1 MKLRAAKPRRS
12 NSMEPEKHTIVNIFS
27 DNAQFLLEQELSIIP
42 CLGKAPLIKGWPT
55 YSQNLPTQ
63 SEIQSWS
70 ELYPQANIGVVLG
83 KASGIIGIDYDGY
96 APDERILKYIPKS
109 PIERFGKK
117 GFARFYKHKGEKNRK
132 FKHID
137 VELFS
142 DGGFIVLPPSI
153 HPDTKLP
160 YKWTGLINFFNMYFK
175 EELTYLDDQCIK
187 NLDRLNDLAKKS
199 APKTKRKVQSNGVTT
214 TASQGGRNNQ
224 LFEMCSGMV
233 GDNTPIGEIKHR
245 LIEYDIKHHSPPWFS
260 DPTETHKGDTD
271 KAVYQMI
278 KRVVGMDKNYNG
290 QGIQVNIDMPETPLK
305 EEAQYLLPSI
315 EFPEP
320 TYLLKSLTDF
330 CLGLSHMK
338 RPTFALASAC
348 SLVGTLISNKVTL
361 ESISPNLYQLFIAD
375 SGGGKDV
382 PLKYPENILAETFNI
397 DYIGMGN
404 YRSDKAIVS
413 GFDKKPV
420 RIDII
425 DEISKIFKQMNSRGA
440 SPYTSNMSEVLTE
453 VWSSSNKIFKG
464 FTTAQGTVGFCFS
477 PCLSLLGAT
486 TPDSFSGSFS
496 EENVMQ
502 GFGGRFVYIYDIEKK
517 DSFRKKNYS
526 LDDIPEDIVRFV
538 NFLAI
543 EIQVIN
549 HEIDV
554 SELKMTTEDVTFKG
568 GEKKKQNIAKIK
580 KPIPRK
586 LIMTQEAEE
595 FLDAIHH
602 EYFNVKDK
610 LVKKTLQPVLKRG
623 YENLLKIAQIHWAS
637 RAFLA
642 FSSGQSSECT
652 IFDIQVTKQDLT
664 WAKQYIDASLYDC
677 QRLFDKTL
685 VESKFHKQSVMIEN
699 FIESKGGVV
708 TKNQLTKAFNRKFK
722 ASELY
727 STTRGLITAM
737 IECGII
743 KQTEV
748 DKKNK
753 SGVSFHFSLVNLRKE

>member
-1 MKLRAAKPRRS
+1 
-12 NSMEPEKHTIVNIFS
+12 MEPEKHSIVNIFS
-27 DNAQFLLEQELSIIP
+27 DNAQILLEQDISVIP
-42 CLGKAPLIKGWPT
+42 CLGKAPLIKAWPT
-55 YSQNLPTQ
+55 YSERLPTEA
-63 SEIQSWS
+63 EIESWS

-83 KASGIIGIDYDGY
+83 KASSIIGIDYDGY

-117 GFARFYKHKGEKNRK
+117 GFARFFKYNGEKNRK
-132 FKHID
+132 FKYIN

-160 YKWTGLINFFNMYFK
+160 YKWTGLINFFNMYCK
-175 EELTYLDDQCIK
+175 EELVYLDEQCIK
-187 NLDRLNDLAKKS
+187 NLDRLNELAKKS
-199 APKTKRKVQSNGVTT
+199 APKTKRKVSENGVATST
-214 TASQGGRNNQ
+214 SPGGRNNQ

-233 GDNTPIGEIKHR
+233 GDNTPVIEIKKR
-245 LIEYDIKHHSPPWFS
+245 LIEYDLKYHSPPWFS

-271 KAVYQMI
+271 KAVNKMI
-278 KRVVGMDKNYNG
+278 ERVIGLDSQYNG
-290 QGIQVNIDMPETPLK
+290 QGIQVNIDMPEIKK
-305 EEAQYLLPSI
+305 EEAQYLLPPI
-315 EFPEP
+315 EFPKP

-338 RPTFALASAC
+338 RPSFALASAC
-348 SLVGTLISNKVTL
+348 SLVGTLTSNKITL
-361 ESISPNLYQLFIAD
+361 EDVSPNLYQLFIAN

-382 PLKYPENILAETFNI
+382 PLKYPENILAQTLNVN
-397 DYIGMGN
+397 YIGMGN

-453 VWSSSNKIFKG
+453 VWSSANKIFKG

-486 TPDSFSGSFS
+486 TPESFSSSFS
-496 EENVMQ
+496 EENIMQ
-502 GFGGRFVYIYDIEKK
+502 GFGGRFVYIYDIEEKN
-517 DSFRKKNYS
+517 SFRKKDYS
-526 LDDIPEDIVRFV
+526 LDNIPEDIVRFV
-538 NFLAI
+538 NCLAQ
-543 EIQVIN
+543 EIQVVN

-568 GEKKKQNIAKIK
+568 GEKKKQKIALIK

-586 LIMTQEAEE
+586 LMMTKEAEDL
-595 FLDAIHH
+595 LDEIHH

-610 LVKKTLQPVLKRG
+610 SVKKTLRPVLKRG

-637 RAFLA
+637 RAYLA
-642 FSSGQSSECT
+642 FSGGQISECT
-652 IFDIQVTKQDLT
+652 IFDIQVNKDDLT

-677 QRLFDKTL
+677 QRLFDSTL

-699 FIESKGGVV
+699 FIESKGGSV
-708 TKNQLTKAFNRKFK
+708 TKTQLTNAFRRKFK

-727 STTRGLITAM
+727 SSTNGLITAM
-737 IECGII
+737 IQCSII
-743 KQTEV
+743 KQTEIERE
-748 DKKNK
+748 DKK
-753 SGVSFHFSLVNLRKE
+753 GMTLHYSLAGFKVI

>member
-1 MKLRAAKPRRS
+1 
-12 NSMEPEKHTIVNIFS
+12 MEPEKPSIVNIFS
-27 DNAQFLLEQELSIIP
+27 DNAQFLLEQDLSVIP
-42 CLGKAPLIKGWPT
+42 CLGKAPIVKGWPT
-55 YSQNLPTQ
+55 YSGRLPTE

-117 GFARFYKHKGEKNRK
+117 GFARFFKHNGEKNRK

-199 APKTKRKVQSNGVTT
+199 APKTKRKVSENGVAT
-214 TASQGGRNNQ
+214 SHSPGGRNNQ

-233 GDNTPIGEIKHR
+233 GDNTPIGEIRQR

-271 KAVYQMI
+271 EAVYQMI

-290 QGIQVNIDMPETPLK
+290 QGIQVNIDMPETPTK
-305 EEAQYLLPSI
+305 EESQYLLPPI

-338 RPTFALASAC
+338 RPSFALASSC
-348 SLVGTLISNKVTL
+348 SLVGTLISNKITL
-361 ESISPNLYQLFIAD
+361 EDVSPNLYQLFIAN

-382 PLKYPENILAETFNI
+382 PLKYPENLLAQTLNV

-453 VWSSSNKIFKG
+453 VWSSANKIFKG

-486 TPDSFSGSFS
+486 TPDSFSNSFS
-496 EENVMQ
+496 EENIMQ
-502 GFGGRFVYIYDIEKK
+502 GFGGRFVYIYDIEEK
-517 DSFRKKNYS
+517 DSFRKKDYS
-526 LDDIPEDIVRFV
+526 LDDIPEDIIQFV
-538 NFLAI
+538 NCLAQ

-568 GEKKKQNIAKIK
+568 GEKKKQKIALIK

-586 LIMTQEAEE
+586 LIMTEEAEE
-595 FLDAIHH
+595 LLDTIHH

-610 LVKKTLQPVLKRG
+610 LVKKTLRPVLKRG
-623 YENLLKIAQIHWAS
+623 YENLLKIAQINWAS
-637 RAFLA
+637 RAYLA
-642 FSSGQSSECT
+642 FSSGQSKEAT
-652 IFDIQVTKQDLT
+652 VFDIQVNKDDLT

-677 QRLFDKTL
+677 QRLFDSTL

-699 FIESKGGVV
+699 FIRDKGGSV
-708 TKNQLTKAFNRKFK
+708 TKTQLTNAFKRKFK
-722 ASELY
+722 ATELY
-727 STTRGLITAM
+727 SSTNGLITSM
-737 IECGII
+737 IQCGLI
-743 KQTEV
+743 KQVEIEKTV
-748 DKKNK
+748 NT
-753 SGVSFHFSLVNLRKE
+753 GVAAIGFSLVQFK

>member
-1 MKLRAAKPRRS
+1 
-12 NSMEPEKHTIVNIFS
+12 MEPEKPLIVNVFS
-27 DNAQFLLEQELSIIP
+27 DNAQILLEQELSVIP
-42 CLGKAPLIKGWPT
+42 CLGKAPLVKGWPT
-55 YSQNLPTQ
+55 YSKRLPTE

-70 ELYPQANIGVVLG
+70 ELYPQANLGVVLG
-83 KASGIIGIDYDGY
+83 KASGIVGIDYDGY

-117 GFARFYKHKGEKNRK
+117 GFARFFKYNEEKNRK

-137 VELFS
+137 VEIFS

-175 EELTYLDDQCIK
+175 EELSYLDEQCIK

-199 APKTKRKVQSNGVTT
+199 APKTKKKVQSNGVTT
-214 TASQGGRNNQ
+214 ATSSGGRNNQ

-233 GDNTPIGEIKHR
+233 GDNTPIIEIKKR
-245 LIEYDIKHHSPPWFS
+245 LIEYDLKYHCPPWFS
-260 DPTETHKGDTD
+260 DITETHKGDTE
-271 KAVYQMI
+271 KAANQMI
-278 KRVVGMDKNYNG
+278 ERVIGLDNHYDG
-290 QGIQVNIDMPETPLK
+290 QGIQVNIDMPETPTK
-305 EEAQYLLPSI
+305 EEPQYLLPST

-330 CLGLSHMK
+330 CLGLSPIK
-338 RPTFALASAC
+338 RPSFALASSC
-348 SLVGTLISNKVTL
+348 SLIGTLISNKVTL
-361 ESISPNLYQLFIAD
+361 KSVSPNLYQLFIAE

-382 PLKYPENILAETFNI
+382 PLKYPENILAQTLNI

-425 DEISKIFKQMNSRGA
+425 DEISKVFKQMNSKGA

-453 VWSSSNKIFKG
+453 VWSSANKIFKG

-486 TPDSFSGSFS
+486 TPDSFSNSFS
-496 EENVMQ
+496 EENIMQ

-517 DSFRKKNYS
+517 KADFRDEDFEEDN
-526 LDDIPEDIVRFV
+526 IPEDIIQFV
-538 NFLAI
+538 NCLAQ
-543 EIQVIN
+543 EIKVVNQ
-549 HEIDV
+549 EIDV

-568 GEKKKQNIAKIK
+568 GEKKKQKIVKIK
-580 KPIPRK
+580 KPIPKK
-586 LIMTQEAEE
+586 LMLTSEALVLLKE
-595 FLDAIHH
+595 IHN
-602 EYFNVKDK
+602 EYFNIKDE
-610 LVKKTLQPVLKRG
+610 LVKRNLQPVLKRG

-637 RAFLA
+637 RAYLA
-642 FSSGQSSECT
+642 FSSGQSSEAT
-652 IFDIQVTKQDLT
+652 VFDIQVNKDDLT

-677 QRLFDKTL
+677 QRLFDSTL
-685 VESKFHKQSVMIEN
+685 IESKFHKQSVMIEK
-699 FIESKGGVV
+699 FIESKGGSV